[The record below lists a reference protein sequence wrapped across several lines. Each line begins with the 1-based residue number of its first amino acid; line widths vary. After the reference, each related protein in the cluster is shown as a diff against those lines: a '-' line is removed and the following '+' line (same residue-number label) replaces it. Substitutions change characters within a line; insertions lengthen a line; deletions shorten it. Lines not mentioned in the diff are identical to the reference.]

1 MEERYIDEEG
11 KVYIKAKD
19 FLGYELFDVNFIIE
33 LWCSPFRVIRIAKAN
48 TIRVS
53 NNECAVTLNFQEVGQ
68 GELKVRVVAD
78 IPDGDET
85 DKIRKVSSKVQSV
98 GIKIVSPY
106 GM

>member
-11 KVYIKAKD
+11 KIFIKGSD
-19 FLGYELFDVNFIIE
+19 FLGYQLFDVNFIIE
-33 LWCSPFRVIRIAKAN
+33 LWCSPFRVIRIAKAD

-53 NNECAVTLNFQEVGQ
+53 NNECAITINFQEVGQ

-78 IPDGDET
+78 IPDGDEK
-85 DKIRKVSSKVQSV
+85 DKIRKVSSKVVQV

-106 GM
+106 GV